1 MPMEGCLFAA
11 RARNLC
17 SGFCSGL
24 SRLLKKRFS
33 GILGGQ
39 CNKNTRNII
48 LQWFY
53 CRWFPLAAPRHIWL
67 LSGAVCCFDE
77 AVLVYGGVASGIEL
91 KVNRIA
97 FLVDR
102 AYLKLKNAR
111 MIMHLESLR
120 G

>member
-1 MPMEGCLFAA
+1 MVLLPLVSVACTSTHLF
-11 RARNLC
+11 
-17 SGFCSGL
+17 
-24 SRLLKKRFS
+24 
-33 GILGGQ
+33 
-39 CNKNTRNII
+39 T
-48 LQWFY
+48 
-53 CRWFPLAAPRHIWL
+53 IWL

-91 KVNRIA
+91 KVNRIT